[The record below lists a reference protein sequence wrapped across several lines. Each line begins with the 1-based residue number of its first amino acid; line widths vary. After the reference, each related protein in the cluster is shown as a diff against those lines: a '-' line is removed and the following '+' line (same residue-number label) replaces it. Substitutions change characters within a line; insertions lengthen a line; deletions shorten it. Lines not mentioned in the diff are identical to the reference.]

1 MTIDDDSLK
10 FARYLAG
17 IKARQIKFAY
27 RSFELDDLEQILVME
42 VLVRWPSYSSGRG
55 CAQAYIETVIQG
67 KVCKIIRSRK
77 REIVREQEICRVR
90 RNALRAQDQRSG
102 IREVSLRHDVA
113 VVIEQLPRHI
123 AEAFQLLEFE
133 TRAAVAGA
141 TGFSR
146 NGLNAALVRSRE
158 KFRDHSLDLYL

>member
-17 IKARQIKFAY
+17 VKARQIKFAY

-77 REIVREQEICRVR
+77 RDIVRERDICCDQC
-90 RNALRAQDQRSG
+90 NALRAKNQSGG
-102 IREVSLRHDVA
+102 IREISLRLDVA
-113 VVIEQLPRHI
+113 VVTDQLPQKL
-123 AEAFQLLEFE
+123 AEACQLLEIE
-133 TRAAVAGA
+133 TRASVAGA
-141 TGFSR
+141 MGFSR
-146 NGLNAALVRSRE
+146 NGLNAALVRSRAI
-158 KFRDHSLDLYL
+158 FRDHSLDLYL